1 MARQRAFDRD
11 EALDRALRAFWRHGY
26 EATSIAELTA
36 VMDIRPPSL
45 YAAFG
50 DKRRL
55 FEEALRRYQESY
67 GAFTARALA
76 EEPTARKAIERI
88 LYEAADEYTDP
99 GHPHGCMIISAA
111 VNCGPESSEVEEG
124 LRLKREA
131 AKAALRERI
140 ERDVTAGLLPP
151 SADAAAL
158 AAYYA
163 AVIQGMSTQAR
174 DGASRDELERTAAL
188 AMRSWPTT
196 TPPHPC

>member
-1 MARQRAFDRD
+1 MVRMARKRTFDRD

-26 EATSIAELTA
+26 EATSIAELTS

-76 EEPTARKAIERI
+76 EEPTARQAIERI

-111 VNCGPESSEVEEG
+111 VNCGPDSSEVEED

-140 ERDVTAGLLPP
+140 EQDVTAGVLPP
-151 SADAAAL
+151 DTDAAGL

-174 DGASRDELERTAAL
+174 DGATRDDLERTAAL
-188 AMRSWPTT
+188 AMRAWPATT
-196 TPPHPC
+196 